1 MPAGHA
7 FSLGSGARVTVALPR
22 GGVALGRG
30 AVARLLEGAALAADR
45 RLEVT
50 GGVLAADTVPP
61 AAKDGSTAVERGG
74 AEVTGVFDAEQCVRK
89 KNPEAKKNVR
99 IRSAD

>member
-1 MPAGHA
+1 
-7 FSLGSGARVTVALPR
+7 LTVALAR

-30 AVARLLEGAALAADR
+30 AVACLLEGAALAADR
-45 RLEVT
+45 RLDVT

-61 AAKDGSTAVERGG
+61 AAKDGSTPAERGG
-74 AEVTGVFDAEQCVRK
+74 AEVTGAFDAEQCVRK
-89 KNPEAKKNVR
+89 KNAGAKKNVR